1 MYRERMNGVELFLLG
16 RTLMKLGEQSLPEV
30 PQRGGHRGVLVA
42 LSDILDHPGTT
53 ISEIAART
61 GLPQSA
67 VSNAVARLKESGSVT
82 TAPDPRDGRRTLI
95 SRAAEVSERVT
106 QVRATTI
113 HDALARALG
122 TDDAAAVEEVA
133 AALSLLSERL
143 RVRPEDPAS

>member
-1 MYRERMNGVELFLLG
+1 
-16 RTLMKLGEQSLPEV
+16 MKLGEQSLPEV

-42 LSDILDHPGTT
+42 LSDILDHPAPP
-53 ISEIAART
+53 SART

-67 VSNAVARLKESGSVT
+67 VSNAVARLKESGFIT